1 MKAKKVGNKII
12 VRIDKGEEIVESLL
26 KICKKYTVTL
36 GYIVGI
42 GATNEVTIGLFD
54 VDTKTYHS
62 EKFVGNYEIAPLIG
76 NITMMNDEPY
86 LHVHINVCDA
96 SHHSFGGHLNEAVV
110 SATFEGIIDLIDDEI
125 TRVFDKETGLNL
137 LKL

>member
-12 VRIDKGEEIVESLL
+12 LRIDKGEEIVESLL
-26 KICKKYTVTL
+26 KICKKYTVTF
-36 GYIVGI
+36 GSIVGI

-54 VDTKTYHS
+54 VDSKTYHS
-62 EKFVGNYEIAPLIG
+62 EKFVGNYEIAPLMG
-76 NITMMNDEPY
+76 NITRMNDEPY

>member
-42 GATNEVTIGLFD
+42 GATNEVKIGLFD